1 MLNVRFVPNRQTCP
15 RERGTFVAKEKMNR
29 KCDYDQKRKLA
40 LKTEV
45 LLRQNISKMEKNR
58 DIQKR
63 CGKGENFMSFTL
75 ARCSSNFVYA
85 EVKTGM
91 SPSRQGHVLPLRMRL
106 GKELVT
112 NK

>member
-1 MLNVRFVPNRQTCP
+1 MRKLALANGVLL
-15 RERGTFVAKEKMNR
+15 REKEKKTNR
-29 KCDYDQKRKLA
+29 KYDYDQKRKLA
-40 LKTEV
+40 FKTEV
-45 LLRQNISKMEKNR
+45 LLRQNISNMKKNI
-58 DIQKR
+58 DIQKW
-63 CGKGENFMSFTL
+63 CGKGVNFLSFTL

-91 SPSRQGHVLPLRMRL
+91 SPSRQGRVVPLRMRL

>member
-1 MLNVRFVPNRQTCP
+1 M
-15 RERGTFVAKEKMNR
+15 KK
-29 KCDYDQKRKLA
+29 
-40 LKTEV
+40 
-45 LLRQNISKMEKNR
+45 NI
-58 DIQKR
+58 DIQKW
-63 CGKGENFMSFTL
+63 CVKDENFLSFTL

-91 SPSRQGHVLPLRMRL
+91 SLSRQGRVVPLRMRL